1 MLNTEFVDNLYASL
15 PKERQQQLITML
27 FKNSKQTMNYFKRT
41 KDISLSK
48 LEILAD
54 FFHMPLDYFRVESTF
69 SANNVNGN
77 NNYVGNISLSNNLIA
92 ENDSLRKEI
101 SNLKSIIKAQEETIQ
116 SKNDYIDAL
125 KTK

>member
-92 ENDSLRKEI
+92 ENDSVRKEI

-125 KTK
+125 KAK